1 MLVSHRVLWKR
12 ARVPEGKRVG
22 EVMSLRVFECGVPLR
37 NPRGGTKW
45 RVYMWTQVKDLCV
58 ICNW

>member
-1 MLVSHRVLWKR
+1 MLVSHGVLWKR

-22 EVMSLRVFECGVPLR
+22 EIMSLRIFECGVPLR

-45 RVYMWTQVKDLCV
+45 RVYMWT
-58 ICNW
+58 